1 MDTYG
6 HLNRASGHK
15 TNVLTFLIFFAS
27 FLHLRLKNRFFD
39 PGPVYEWS
47 RGRGGGANERWRG
60 SGTAITRQIFPSGAT
75 GFLFMYFT
83 FFKDTGVPTN
93 AKKKVLLKRV
103 FLNDRQLKVSCS
115 LQELFFF
122 FSSNF
127 KDTFL

>member
-1 MDTYG
+1 M
-6 HLNRASGHK
+6 SGH
-15 TNVLTFLIFFAS
+15 
-27 FLHLRLKNRFFD
+27 
-39 PGPVYEWS
+39 
-47 RGRGGGANERWRG
+47 GGGAGGQMSADE
-60 SGTAITRQIFPSGAT
+60 ALARQLQDKF
-75 GFLFMYFT
+75 FLQELQVFYFMYFT